1 MPRLSRTERKASHA
15 GQPACITP
23 IHEAVTTA
31 VLNLMEGE
39 VVSFSDIAGKAGH
52 PRAARA
58 AGAILSKSGDSL
70 PWWRVVYANGH
81 LPPCNP
87 SLQAERLMA
96 EGVQLRGF
104 RIMASPLGRFRPPQN
119 KTDT

>member
-1 MPRLSRTERKASHA
+1 MSQLPRTDRKASHSE
-15 GQPACITP
+15 QPASGTL
-23 IHEAVTTA
+23 IHDAVTTA
-31 VLNLMEGE
+31 VLNLGEGE
-39 VVSFSDIAGKAGH
+39 VVSFGDIARKAGQ

-87 SLQAERLMA
+87 SLQAERLMS

-104 RIMASPLGRFRPPQN
+104 RVLASPQGRFRSPQS
-119 KTDT
+119 KTDS

>member
-1 MPRLSRTERKASHA
+1 MPQLRQTDHKASPS
-15 GQPACITP
+15 GQPASSTP
-23 IHEAVTTA
+23 IHDAVIKA

-39 VVSFSDIAGKAGH
+39 VVSFGDLAGKAGH

-104 RIMASPLGRFRPPQN
+104 RVLASPQGRFRSPQS
-119 KTDT
+119 KMDS

>member
-1 MPRLSRTERKASHA
+1 MSQLPRTDRKASHSE
-15 GQPACITP
+15 QPASGTP
-23 IHEAVTTA
+23 IHDAVTTA
-31 VLNLMEGE
+31 VLNLREGE
-39 VVSFSDIAGKAGH
+39 VVSFGDIAQKAGH

-87 SLQAERLMA
+87 SLQAERLLS

-104 RIMASPLGRFRPPQN
+104 RVLASPQGRFRSPQS
-119 KTDT
+119 KTDS